1 MITLTTQHKFITFI
15 TIRKIVQWKV
25 NHEADTCGLQKLR
38 VSHDQWSDLPRKDF
52 RDATRSLNQKRPWA
66 PTDNLQR
73 LRIDIS
79 TNAWSHVDWP
89 PKTEPVS
96 LRIRLK
102 RSQPQIWLFLHQWS
116 IIFKYLICISHF
128 SLLSSPLVILLPLP
142 SAVELQ
148 DSSPL
153 DLSFHRT
160 CILEISILGTPTAL
174 RRTLS
179 VHGAPVEGHQ
189 DRKDLFFIGC
199 RKDKKL

>member
-1 MITLTTQHKFITFI
+1 MKS
-15 TIRKIVQWKV
+15 K
-25 NHEADTCGLQKLR
+25 
-38 VSHDQWSDLPRKDF
+38 SWSWHMWAAKTSSLPRPVE
-52 RDATRSLNQKRPWA
+52 RSSSE
-66 PTDNLQR
+66 R
-73 LRIDIS
+73 L
-79 TNAWSHVDWP
+79 
-89 PKTEPVS
+89 PKCNEVTEPETTMGTNGQS
-96 LRIRLK
+96 TEIEDRYLYECLK
-102 RSQPQIWLFLHQWS
+102 PRWLTSKNWACLIANPSKKIPAPNLIVLHQWS

>member
-1 MITLTTQHKFITFI
+1 MITLTTKQKFITFI
-15 TIRKIVQWKV
+15 TIKKNRSMKSK
-25 NHEADTCGLQKLR
+25 
-38 VSHDQWSDLPRKDF
+38 SWSWHMWAAKTSSLPRPVE
-52 RDATRSLNQKRPWA
+52 RSSSERLP
-66 PTDNLQR
+66 DNLQR

-89 PKTEPVS
+89 QKTEPVS
-96 LRIRLK
+96 LRIHLK

-116 IIFKYLICISHF
+116 IIFEYLICISHF